1 MKKTLT
7 AFLSLLLS
15 FSSAAYDHPGY
26 SFVHI
31 TGEDGLSQS
40 NVKAIL
46 KDSYGFMW
54 FGTKNGLNR
63 YDGTSLVLFNCD
75 DSVARRGNHN
85 ISALYEDTGR
95 QLWVGTDR
103 GVYRYDPLADTFTFL
118 GLRTASGAGMDNW
131 VSNIT
136 ADSTGNIWVVIPDQG
151 VFRYRDRQLF
161 FYEMIGRSNLKS
173 DPPDC
178 ICVTG
183 KGEVWVGTWG
193 AGLFRYDPAADRFEP
208 LRADR
213 NGRPLTA
220 LNINSICENSEGW
233 LILAVQEG
241 RILKYHPGQQVLQ
254 ELEKPDLRHT
264 FVRNV
269 IRRGD
274 EIWAGTHDGVYI
286 IREKTGEV
294 LHLQARREEPLGL
307 SDNIIYT
314 QYRDDTGAMWLGTMF
329 GGVNYLPERELVF
342 EKYTAGN
349 SVFSLSSGRVRE
361 LAEDEKGNI
370 WIGTEDGGLDILSPA
385 AGTVRRITPDGGD
398 ATRTPAGILSLSA
411 HGGHIYA
418 GLFKRGLNEIRPGGR
433 CKHYDYPQLQIEE
446 GSVYAF
452 HIDRS
457 GRKWIGTG
465 SGLFTAGKGS
475 FVFSR
480 VEETGYDW
488 IFDILETDD
497 GTYWF
502 VTMGSGVW
510 KYDPA
515 QNKFEKY
522 IHREDDPHS
531 LSSNSVSSAMQDSR
545 GRIWFSTDRGGICRY
560 RDEKNDFVTYS
571 LRDGLPDDVAYKIL
585 EDSAQNLWFGTNK
598 GLVRFH
604 PDRGEIQVFT
614 VKDGLPGN
622 QFNYKSAVKAKDG
635 KFYFG
640 GIDGL
645 IAFYPVS
652 SQPGL
657 APPPPLYI
665 SKLRIYNEEITV
677 HTPRSPQKKSII
689 GTEKITLPYD
699 RTNISFDLALL
710 SYANTRSNRYYYR
723 LDPLDK
729 NWIRAADNRN
739 ISYAQLAP
747 GRYTF
752 RIKADNSAARPALG
766 SLSITVLP
774 PWWRSAGA
782 YCLYV
787 AAGCLLLAGGFL
799 WYRRRKEHQ
808 WAARQK
814 LFEIRKEKELYESK
828 VAFFTE
834 VAHEIRT
841 PLTLINGPLEIIR
854 EMRFDHAAL
863 NRNLDTIA
871 RNTQRLLQLTTQLLD
886 FQKLGSDKMK
896 LVFARVDVSAL
907 LKETADRF
915 EPTMTYE
922 HKQLELRLPDTPV
935 FARAD
940 REALTKIVSNLL
952 NNALKYARQEIVAEL
967 RIDPEQIVIC
977 VTSDGEKIPTGRGE
991 QLFEPFYRLE
1001 RAGDKS
1007 HGIGIGLP
1015 LARSLARLHGGRLY
1029 LDPER
1034 PGNAFVLALP
1044 RSGNEQP
1051 AEEATDAATEPQEK
1065 PELQEASGA
1074 PAVSGIPRYTLL
1086 LVEDNAEMLDFLLG
1100 RLGELFAVVVA
1111 RNGREALDT
1120 LKNKAVDLVIS
1131 DITMP
1136 VMNGWELGH
1145 ALKNDPDTCHI
1156 PLIFLTAKNDLESK
1170 INGLKIGAEAYVEKP
1185 FSFDYL
1191 KMQILS
1197 LLENRKKEREAFARR
1212 PFFPVNHMQLNQAD
1226 EAFMERVIDTIDK
1239 NLTDENFNV
1248 ERLADLLCMSR
1259 SGLLRKIK
1267 TLFNLSP
1274 VDFIR
1279 LVRLKKAAEL
1289 IGTGRYRLGE
1299 VGERVG
1305 IHSPSYF
1312 GKLFFKQFGM
1322 TPKDFE
1328 KQCRSRHEPV
1338 DMARHLDME

>member
-1 MKKTLT
+1 MKKTLLT
-7 AFLSLLLS
+7 FLTSLLA
-15 FSSAAYDHPGY
+15 FSSIAYDRSGY
-26 SFVHI
+26 SFIHI

-63 YDGTSLVLFNCD
+63 YDGTSLVLFDCD
-75 DSVARRGNHN
+75 DPVARRGNHN
-85 ISALYEDTGR
+85 ISALYEDSCR
-95 QLWVGTDR
+95 QIWVGTDR
-103 GVYRYDPLADTFTFL
+103 GVYRYDPLRDTFTFL
-118 GLRTASGAGMDNW
+118 DLRTSGGAGMDNW
-131 VSNIT
+131 VSSI
-136 ADSTGNIWVVIPDQG
+136 ADDPAGNIWVVIPDQG
-151 VFRYRDRQLF
+151 VFRCRDMQLY
-161 FYEMIGRSNLKS
+161 FYEMIGRSNFKS
-173 DPPDC
+173 DTPDC
-178 ICVTG
+178 ICVTE
-183 KGEVWVGTWG
+183 KGEVWIGTWG
-193 AGLFRYDPAADRFEP
+193 AGLFRYDPAADRFVP
-208 LRADR
+208 FRTDKD
-213 NGRPLTA
+213 GRSLA
-220 LNINSICENSEGW
+220 SLNINSICENSEGW
-233 LILAVQEG
+233 LVLAVQEG
-241 RILKYHPGQQVLQ
+241 RMLKYHPERRILQ
-254 ELEKPDLRHT
+254 EPEKLDLSHT

-294 LHLQARREEPLGL
+294 LHLQSVREEPLGL

-314 QYRDDTGAMWLGTMF
+314 MYRDDTGAMWLGTMF

-342 EKYTAGN
+342 EKYVAGN
-349 SVFSLSSGRVRE
+349 SAASLSSARVRE
-361 LAEDEKGNI
+361 LAEDESGNI
-370 WIGTEDGGLDILSPA
+370 WVGTEDGGINVLAPRT
-385 AGTVRRITPDGGD
+385 GTVRRISTGRKAAKKPE
-398 ATRTPAGILSLSA
+398 GILSLSA
-411 HGGHIYA
+411 HGGRIYS
-418 GLFKRGLNEIRPGGR
+418 GLFKRGLNEIRPDGSR
-433 CKHYDYPQLQIEE
+433 RHYDYPELNIEE

-452 HIDRS
+452 YIDRS

-465 SGLFTAGKGS
+465 SGLFVAPKGS

-488 IFDILETDD
+488 IFDILETGD
-497 GTYWF
+497 GTFWF
-502 VTMGSGVW
+502 TSMGSGVW
-510 KYDPA
+510 KHDA
-515 QNKFEKY
+515 KNNTFEKY
-522 IHREDDPHS
+522 FHREDEPNS

-545 GRIWFSTDRGGICRY
+545 GRVWFSTDRGGICRY
-560 RDEKNDFVTYS
+560 RPETNDFVTYS
-571 LRDGLPDDVAYKIL
+571 LREGLPDDVAYKIL

-614 VKDGLPGN
+614 VNDGLPGN
-622 QFNYKSAVKAKDG
+622 QFNYKSAVKANDG

-645 IAFYPVS
+645 VAFHPVS
-652 SQPGL
+652 SRAVL
-657 APPPPLYI
+657 APAPPLYI

-677 HTPRSPQKKSII
+677 HTPGSPLKESII
-689 GTEKITLPYD
+689 GTKKINLPYN
-699 RTNISFDLALL
+699 RTNLSFDLALL

-729 NWIRAADNRN
+729 NWIRAAGNRN

-747 GRYTF
+747 GNYTF
-752 RIKADNSAARPALG
+752 RIKADNAAVKPATGALA
-766 SLSITVLP
+766 ITVLP

-782 YCLYV
+782 YSAYISG
-787 AAGCLLLAGGFL
+787 GCLCLLGGFL
-799 WYRRRKEHQ
+799 WYRRRKEQQ

-814 LFEIRKEKELYESK
+814 LFEIEKEKELYESK

-854 EMRFDHAAL
+854 EMHFDHAAL
-863 NRNLDTIA
+863 NRNLDAIA
-871 RNTQRLLQLTTQLLD
+871 RNTHRLLQLTTQLLD
-886 FQKLGSDKMK
+886 FQKLGSHKMK
-896 LVFARVDVSAL
+896 LVFTRLDVAAL
-907 LKETADRF
+907 LQETAGRF
-915 EPTMTYE
+915 EPTMAHE
-922 HKQLELRLPDTPV
+922 HKKLALRLPDSPV
-935 FARAD
+935 FVPAD

-952 NNALKYARQEIVAEL
+952 NNALKYARQEIVLEL
-967 RIDPEQIVIC
+967 QSEAEQIVVC
-977 VTSDGEKIPTGRGE
+977 VTSDGEKIPADRSE
-991 QLFEPFYRLE
+991 QLFEPFYRLNCTG
-1001 RAGDKS
+1001 AGHDR

-1015 LARSLARLHGGRLY
+1015 LARSLAQLHGGRLC

-1034 PGNAFVLALP
+1034 PGNAFVLTLP
-1044 RSGNEQP
+1044 LGNNVQGEQETVPSGNEVP
-1051 AEEATDAATEPQEK
+1051 GMPEK
-1065 PELQEASGA
+1065 PAIQASGDM
-1074 PAVSGIPRYTLL
+1074 PRYTLL
-1086 LVEDNAEMLDFLLG
+1086 LAEDNEEMLDFLLG
-1100 RLGELFAVVVA
+1100 RLSEIFTVRVA
-1111 RNGREALDT
+1111 RNGREALDV
-1120 LKNKAVDLVIS
+1120 LKNNPVDLVVS
-1131 DITMP
+1131 DVMMP

-1145 ALKNDPDTCHI
+1145 ALKDDPEWCHI

-1170 INGLKIGAEAYVEKP
+1170 IGGLKIGAEAYVEKP

-1197 LLENRKKEREAFARR
+1197 LLENRRKEREAFARR
-1212 PFFPVNHMQLNQAD
+1212 PFLPMNNLHLNQAD
-1226 EAFMERVIDTIDK
+1226 EAFMERAIDLVNE
-1239 NLTDENFNV
+1239 NLTDESFNV

-1279 LVRLKKAAEL
+1279 LIRLKKAAEL
-1289 IGTGRYRLGE
+1289 IGTGCYRLAE

-1328 KQCRSRHEPV
+1328 KQCRSKQEPV
-1338 DMARHLDME
+1338 DMAKRLDGK